1 MGEAGTSAREPTGGD
16 LEAVL
21 RARLGHASFRP
32 GQREIVEA
40 VLSGRDTL
48 AVLPTGGGKSL
59 TYQFPALVTGAC
71 SLVVSPLV
79 ALMRDQVESAR
90 RVGIRAAGVDSTRPA
105 EERVCVLDAVRAG
118 RIEVLYASP
127 EGLPR
132 LARDLAGASPFGLF
146 AVDEAHCIAHW
157 GHDFRPDYLRLAEAR
172 GLLAPAVPLVA
183 VTATA
188 TPRVRDEIV
197 ALLGMADPV
206 VHVGSFF
213 RPNLRLAAWRKDP
226 VVDARDAIAALLR
239 AHQGESAIVYRIS
252 RSGASSLAGWL
263 RRHGVSATAYHAG
276 LEPEERARVQ
286 DAFLDGRCRVIVA
299 TVAFGMG
306 VDKADVRL
314 VVHADLPGS
323 LEAYA
328 QEVGRAGRD
337 GRDSDC
343 VLLYSWSDVKRRES
357 LVSDLP
363 PERRRAAVTGVREVY
378 RFATAASCRQRAL
391 CAHFGE
397 VVARPCGAC
406 DACGVVSAGRLL
418 RAGGW

>member
-1 MGEAGTSAREPTGGD
+1 MGETGRYAGASARD

-21 RARLGHASFRP
+21 RARLGHAAFRP
-32 GQREIVEA
+32 GQREIVES

-59 TYQFPALVTGAC
+59 TYQFPALVTGRC
-71 SLVVSPLV
+71 SLVVSPLL
-79 ALMRDQVESAR
+79 ALIRDQVESAR
-90 RVGIRAAGVDSTRPA
+90 RTGIRAAGVDSTRPQQERSA
-105 EERVCVLDAVRAG
+105 VLEELRAG
-118 RIEVLYASP
+118 RLEVVYASP

-132 LARDLAGASPFGLF
+132 LARELSGATPFGLF

-157 GHDFRPDYLRLAEAR
+157 GHDFRPDYLRLADAR
-172 GLLAPAVPLVA
+172 GRLAPEAPVLA

-188 TPRVRDEIV
+188 TPRVCDEIV
-197 ALLGMADPV
+197 SSLGMEDPFM
-206 VHVGSFF
+206 HVGTFF
-213 RPNLRLAAWRKDP
+213 RPNLRLATWRKDN
-226 VVDARDAIAALLR
+226 VGDARDAVAALLR
-239 AHQGESAIVYRIS
+239 AHAGESAIVYRMS
-252 RSGASSLAGWL
+252 RSGAASLAGWL
-263 RRHGVSATAYHAG
+263 RRHGVPAAAYPAG

-286 DAFLDGRCRVIVA
+286 DAFIDGGCRVVVA

-337 GRDSDC
+337 GVASDC
-343 VLLYSWSDVKRRES
+343 VLLYSWADVKRRVA
-357 LVSDLP
+357 LVADLP
-363 PERRRAAVTGVREVY
+363 ADRRRAAVSAIREVY
-378 RFATAASCRQRAL
+378 RFAARPSCRQRAL

-397 VVARPCGAC
+397 VVRRPCGAC
-406 DACGVVSAGRLL
+406 DTCGVVSAGRLL

>member
-1 MGEAGTSAREPTGGD
+1 MGESGTSAGTGGGD

-21 RARLGHASFRP
+21 RARLGHGAFRP
-32 GQREIVEA
+32 GQRAIVEA
-40 VLSGRDTL
+40 VLGGRDTL

-59 TYQFPALVTGAC
+59 TYQFPALVTGRC
-71 SLVVSPLV
+71 SLVVSPLL
-79 ALMRDQVESAR
+79 ALIRDQVESAQR
-90 RVGIRAAGVDSTRPA
+90 AGVRAAGVDSTRPVG
-105 EERVCVLDAVRAG
+105 ERAAVLEDLCAG
-118 RIEVLYASP
+118 RLEVLYASP

-132 LARDLAGASPFGLF
+132 LARELGGPSPFGLF

-157 GHDFRPDYLRLAEAR
+157 GHDFRPDYLRLADAKR
-172 GLLAPAVPLVA
+172 AIAPAAPMIA

-188 TPRVRDEIV
+188 TLRVRDEIMTC
-197 ALLGMADPV
+197 LEMSDPF
-206 VHVGSFF
+206 VHIGTFF
-213 RPNLRLAAWRKDP
+213 RPNLRLATWRKDTAT
-226 VVDARDAIAALLR
+226 DAREAVGALLR
-239 AHQGESAIVYRIS
+239 AHDGASAIVYRIS
-252 RSGASSLAGWL
+252 RSGAASLAGWL
-263 RRHGVSATAYHAG
+263 RRHGVPAAAYHAG

-286 DAFLDGRCRVIVA
+286 DAFIDGSCRVVVA

-314 VVHADLPGS
+314 VVHAELPGS

-337 GRDSDC
+337 GLDSDC

-363 PERRRAAVTGVREVY
+363 PERRRAAVRAVREVY
-378 RFATAASCRQRAL
+378 RFAAARSCRQSSL

-397 VVARPCGAC
+397 KVPRPCGAC
-406 DACGVVSAGRLL
+406 DVCRAVSAGRLL